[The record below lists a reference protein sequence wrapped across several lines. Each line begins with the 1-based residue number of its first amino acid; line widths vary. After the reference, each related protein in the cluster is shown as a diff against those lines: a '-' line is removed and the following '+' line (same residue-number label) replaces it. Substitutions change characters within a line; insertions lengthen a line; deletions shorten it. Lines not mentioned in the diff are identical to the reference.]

1 MKKSLAMLAFAA
13 IAVNSITAFPWA
25 KKVEKNPSEKT
36 EAVAE
41 NDKFYTAKTDGTLD
55 DSKRK
60 TLGEFS
66 YIAPENNFK
75 IEYEKV
81 MSPKDF
87 YRTVTDIYYSFL
99 DDYPTEESAD
109 RMVQDIKNAD
119 FPLENFN
126 LWKHNAKNYKYRL
139 NKNQLVEFRFSFPVL
154 ECCKAESNNQYG
166 GNFDVIFAT
175 DSGIYRFCISP
186 EYALK
191 DFEKE
196 LSAYI
201 QYKENGEMGP
211 GFYWVNQK
219 ASMNALAEAFMQEDP
234 SLPEPMLNFKHN
246 FDTFLNSLRLDQN
259 K

>member
-13 IAVNSITAFPWA
+13 IAVNSITAFPWS

-87 YRTVTDIYYSFL
+87 YRTVTDMSV
-99 DDYPTEESAD
+99 S
-109 RMVQDIKNAD
+109 
-119 FPLENFN
+119 
-126 LWKHNAKNYKYRL
+126 
-139 NKNQLVEFRFSFPVL
+139 
-154 ECCKAESNNQYG
+154 
-166 GNFDVIFAT
+166 
-175 DSGIYRFCISP
+175 
-186 EYALK
+186 
-191 DFEKE
+191 
-196 LSAYI
+196 
-201 QYKENGEMGP
+201 
-211 GFYWVNQK
+211 
-219 ASMNALAEAFMQEDP
+219 
-234 SLPEPMLNFKHN
+234 
-246 FDTFLNSLRLDQN
+246 
-259 K
+259 